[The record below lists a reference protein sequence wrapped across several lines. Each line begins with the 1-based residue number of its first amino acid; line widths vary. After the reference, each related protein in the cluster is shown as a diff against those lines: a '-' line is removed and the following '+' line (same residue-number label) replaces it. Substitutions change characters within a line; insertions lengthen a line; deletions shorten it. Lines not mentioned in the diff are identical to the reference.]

1 MAVTGNLLKSKTK
14 LLIVIFR
21 DIAGSVFAN
30 IHNFKKLAGIF
41 HFPNTKILGKFELK
55 CLMSS
60 TFSQMSPKNF
70 LCGYQLLQ
78 LNPVGQISQISI
90 FANWKI
96 ST

>member
-1 MAVTGNLLKSKTK
+1 M
-14 LLIVIFR
+14 IFR

-41 HFPNTKILGKFELK
+41 HFPNTKTLGKFELK

-70 LCGYQLLQ
+70 LCGYQILQ
-78 LNPVGQISQISI
+78 LNPMGQISLISI